1 MIYFQFIIFCFSYLC
16 LIYVLKKFNIFK
28 NEKYPHQNFASKINV
43 LPLGGYLIIIFFA
56 IFDYKN
62 IEFSFIYL
70 LFLFFIGALS
80 DLKKFNS
87 PKYRLAAQFL
97 IVIIFIINFDIK
109 IISTRLQFLDFLMAN
124 YYFNLFFVTF
134 CFLILINGTNF
145 IDGLNGLVILYYI
158 SIILILKLSGLN
170 FEVYD
175 NNFYIDYI
183 LLILS
188 LLFVLNFLNKIY
200 LGDSGSYLIGF
211 LFAYYL
217 ISIYEQNPNMSPF
230 FIILLL
236 WYPCFENLFSII
248 RKQRFKKSAVEPDTK
263 HFHQLLYFF
272 IAKKF
277 KVNQKLYINNF
288 TSIIINTFNILIFY
302 IGSNYVSKTNI
313 QVLLICFSLVTYL
326 SLYLLLFRYRYK
338 KIK

>member
-16 LIYVLKKFNIFK
+16 LIYVLKKLNIFK

-43 LPLGGYLIIIFFA
+43 LPLGGYLIIIFFT

-62 IEFSFIYL
+62 IEFSFIYIL
-70 LFLFFIGALS
+70 SLFLIGALS

-97 IVIIFIINFDIK
+97 IVIIFIINFDVK

-170 FEVYD
+170 FEIYN
-175 NNFYIDYI
+175 NNFYIDTI
-183 LLILS
+183 LLILGF
-188 LLFVLNFLNKIY
+188 LFVLNFLNKIY

-217 ISIYEQNPNMSPF
+217 ITIYEQNPHMSPF

-272 IAKKF
+272 IAKKS
-277 KVNQKLYINNF
+277 KVNQKLYVNNF
-288 TSIIINTFNILIFY
+288 TSMIINIFNIIIFF
-302 IGSNYVSKTNI
+302 IGSNYIDKTNI
-313 QVLLICFSLVTYL
+313 QVMLICFSLVTYL
-326 SLYLLLFRYRYK
+326 SLYFLLFRYRYK
-338 KIK
+338 KIN

>member
-1 MIYFQFIIFCFSYLC
+1 MIYFKFIIFFFSYLC

-28 NEKYPHQNFASKINV
+28 NEKYPHQNFASKINI

-56 IFDYKN
+56 IFNYKN
-62 IEFSFIYL
+62 IEFSFIYIL
-70 LFLFFIGALS
+70 SLFLIGALS

-188 LLFVLNFLNKIY
+188 LLLVLNFLNKIY

-248 RKQRFKKSAVEPDTK
+248 RKHRFKKSAVEPDTK

-313 QVLLICFSLVTYL
+313 QVLLICFSLATYL
-326 SLYLLLFRYRYK
+326 SLYFLLFRYRYK

>member
-1 MIYFQFIIFCFSYLC
+1 
-16 LIYVLKKFNIFK
+16 
-28 NEKYPHQNFASKINV
+28 
-43 LPLGGYLIIIFFA
+43 
-56 IFDYKN
+56 
-62 IEFSFIYL
+62 
-70 LFLFFIGALS
+70 
-80 DLKKFNS
+80 
-87 PKYRLAAQFL
+87 
-97 IVIIFIINFDIK
+97 
-109 IISTRLQFLDFLMAN
+109 MAN

-170 FEVYD
+170 FEVYN
-175 NNFYIDYI
+175 NNFFILIKI

-217 ISIYEQNPNMSPF
+217 ISIYEQNPNISPF

-288 TSIIINTFNILIFY
+288 TSIIINTFNILIF
-302 IGSNYVSKTNI
+302 
-313 QVLLICFSLVTYL
+313 LLDQIILKNQYPSFAHM
-326 SLYLLLFRYRYK
+326 FYK
-338 KIK
+338 FELHIYHYTFYFLDIDIKKLIKINF